1 MSQPKQIIKTVIIA
15 TSCAVLMFG
24 FSFALSPLYRV
35 VCQVTGLNGGIN
47 VAEIKETDA
56 TGAPNTQKN
65 IIIQFVTSNNAELPW
80 QFHADKNTLTVHPGQ
95 LSKMNFY
102 AKNTTQHTMTV
113 QAIPS
118 FSPPIAAQYF
128 HKLECFCFT
137 RQTLQAGE
145 TKEMPVVFRIDKTL
159 PSDVKLITLAYTLFD
174 VTKLRKSG

>member
-1 MSQPKQIIKTVIIA
+1 MSKQTKKTVIIA
-15 TSCAVLMFG
+15 TCCAVLMFG
-24 FSFALSPLYRV
+24 FSFALSPLYRK
-35 VCQVTGLNGGIN
+35 VCEVTGLNGGIN
-47 VAEIKETDA
+47 VAEIKETDS
-56 TGAPNTQKN
+56 TGVLNTQRN
-65 IIIQFVTSNNAELPW
+65 IIVQFVTSNNADLAWE
-80 QFHADKNTLTVHPGQ
+80 FHPDKNTLTVHPGE

-102 AKNTTQHTMTV
+102 AKNLTHHTMTV

-118 FSPPIAAQYF
+118 FSPAVSAQYF

-159 PSDVKLITLAYTLFD
+159 PPDINLITLAYTLFD